1 MHTFVWYT
9 VQFCAR
15 KMPRNLLRSEST
27 HNIFP
32 WQFMCFLNF
41 IFIFKSN
48 SPNLLLFFF
57 FFFKSRFCLDSVTRL
72 SKFTFES
79 NFDRI
84 CVGPYVD
91 WRLENMYIWP
101 ILYGALVLF
110 MVGEFKKVLRV
121 FGVTFTFSLIT
132 WCGTLTSWQ
141 IANIYLFIYLNK

>member
-1 MHTFVWYT
+1 MSDIQCNFVLERCHVIFYEVNLPTISSLDNSCAFWISSLSSNLIHLTF
-9 VQFCAR
+9 FC
-15 KMPRNLLRSEST
+15 
-27 HNIFP
+27 
-32 WQFMCFLNF
+32 
-41 IFIFKSN
+41 
-48 SPNLLLFFF
+48 FF

-84 CVGPYVD
+84 WVGPYVD